1 MRIKHLTPKIVEIK
15 MSKLNLIISHTAI
28 HDIEKSRHFKHQL
41 IYQNPLVYRR
51 MANNVVIN
59 DKINGEFLAFLK
71 NLNQP
76 IYFVIGEL
84 THNQSELE
92 FALQVL
98 NGSNL
103 KNCEKLNDNLV
114 ILPNQF
120 YGV

>member
-15 MSKLNLIISHTAI
+15 MSKLTLIISHTAI
-28 HDIEKSRHFKHQL
+28 HDIEKSRYFKHQL
-41 IYQNPLVYRR
+41 IYQNPFVYSR